1 MKKKDTE
8 QSQIQLQITQIEE
21 RMQKGILYLQSIDT
35 EYQRLPEYK
44 EQLLILQTYEQQY
57 LTWSQI
63 KTEHEKAKQVFDS
76 SFAIKQEKRTYHCT
90 KTRASITH
98 TNSCFRANSPGNGTG
113 ATGK

>member
-1 MKKKDTE
+1 MKKGYRAISNTTANNSDRRTNA
-8 QSQIQLQITQIEE
+8 
-21 RMQKGILYLQSIDT
+21 KGILYLQSIDT

-76 SFAIKQEKRTYHCT
+76 SFAIKQEKEHIIAQKQEQEYHTY
-90 KTRASITH
+90 KQL
-98 TNSCFRANSPGNGTG
+98 F
-113 ATGK
+113 